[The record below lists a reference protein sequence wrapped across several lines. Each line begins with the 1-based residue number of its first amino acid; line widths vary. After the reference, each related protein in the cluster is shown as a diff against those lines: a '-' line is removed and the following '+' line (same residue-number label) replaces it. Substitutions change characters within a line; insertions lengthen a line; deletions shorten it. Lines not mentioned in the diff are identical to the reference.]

1 MENQRFR
8 EIASQKSMQVQFVE
22 PDMKYTFGNHN
33 RLLTAYEGCIG
44 VKTGFTKKSGRAWFL
59 RRAGWRPACGGDAQC
74 AR

>member
-44 VKTGFTKKSGRAWFL
+44 VKTGFTKKNPVGAWFFPAPSGMASGL
-59 RRAGWRPACGGDAQC
+59 WR
-74 AR
+74 